1 MDRRAVWTL
10 CWGNPYTQ
18 PPNGEPRTLAIQVTT
33 NASVNPSAL
42 LLLKTP
48 GDGYAVYCTPMLV
61 PPSRRKLS
69 DEAKQ
74 KIQRRNLERRIEA
87 KAPLF
92 KPQLLRQELE
102 SNPSYFG
109 HCALEKEPV
118 EEM

>member
-18 PPNGEPRTLAIQVTT
+18 PSNGEPRTIAIQVTH
-33 NASVNPSAL
+33 NASVKPSAL
-42 LLLKTP
+42 LLLKRP
-48 GDGYAVYCTPMLV
+48 GDGYAAYCTPMLV

-69 DEAKQ
+69 DEAKP
-74 KIQRRNLERRIEA
+74 KIRRRNLERRIDA

-92 KPQLLRQELE
+92 KPQFLQKEIE

-109 HCALEKEPV
+109 HSGLKKESM
-118 EEM
+118 EDM